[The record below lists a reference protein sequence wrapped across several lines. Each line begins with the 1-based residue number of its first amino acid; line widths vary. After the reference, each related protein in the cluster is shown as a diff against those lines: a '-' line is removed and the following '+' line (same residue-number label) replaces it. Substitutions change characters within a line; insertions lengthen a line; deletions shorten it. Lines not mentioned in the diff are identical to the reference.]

1 MKNKKLFFAII
12 AFLIVLVIVFII
24 IMIIRKNFLD
34 NNIVDNDGNVVIEE
48 EPLGDSED
56 PTIYEKERLTNN
68 VYFFSIEHYINEY
81 LDAISSGA
89 AKNVMNRL
97 SENYI
102 KENNLT
108 ENNILSNIEKSYEF
122 IATEIYETRN
132 KTLYSYVVKG
142 VKDDGIYNENK
153 YYLFDLDLSNYTYAI
168 TPLFNNNYTDINQIP
183 VKTELKSIEKNNHN
197 SFEYLRLNND
207 EIFTKYAEYYINLL
221 KNNPSKAYEMMDE
234 EYKKARFGNIYGN
247 YTNYI
252 TMMIN
257 NNKIDTEIKEITKYS
272 NDNKTYLVKTKND
285 NRYII
290 KQNYPM
296 NFTVQLDE
304 YTIESDSYKKAY
316 SSATDVKKLST
327 NVDKIMKMIN
337 NYDYQNLYNL
347 LDDNYK
353 ENNDINSFIKY
364 IQEKF
369 YNSNFY
375 EITEI
380 ITGEES
386 NTLGIKVYKDNSSNS
401 EYNLNK
407 ILMVLGEG
415 TDFKFSFV

>member
-1 MKNKKLFFAII
+1 MKNKKLFVTIVALII
-12 AFLIVLVIVFII
+12 ILIIVFVII
-24 IMIIRKNFLD
+24 LITRKSFLD

-81 LDAISSGA
+81 LDAISSGGP
-89 AKNVMNRL
+89 VSILNRL
-97 SENYI
+97 DANYI

-108 ENNILSNIEKSYEF
+108 ISNVLSNIEESYEF
-122 IATEIYETRN
+122 IATEIYETRD
-132 KTLYSYVVKG
+132 KTLYSYIVKG
-142 VKDDGIYNENK
+142 VKNDETYNENK
-153 YYLFDLDLSNYTYAI
+153 YYIFDLDLSNYTYAI
-168 TPLFNNNYTDINQIP
+168 TPLYNNNYTDINQIP
-183 VKTELKSIEKNNHN
+183 VKTELKSIDKNNHN
-197 SFEYLRLNND
+197 GFEYIRLNND
-207 EIFTKYAEYYINLL
+207 EIFTKYAQYYLNLL
-221 KNNPSKAYEMMDE
+221 KNNPSKAYEMIDE
-234 EYKKARFGNIYGN
+234 EYKQKRFRNIYVN
-247 YTNYI
+247 FTNYL

-257 NNKIDTEIKEITKYS
+257 NNKIDTEINEITKYS
-272 NDNKTYLVKTKND
+272 NDNKTYLVKTKKD

-296 NFTVQLDE
+296 DFTVQLDE
-304 YTIESDSYKKAY
+304 YTIETDSFKKAY

-327 NVDKIMKMIN
+327 NADKIMKMIN

-353 ENNDINSFIKY
+353 ANNDINSFIRY
-364 IQEKF
+364 IQERF
-369 YNSNFY
+369 YNSNYY

-386 NTLGIKVYKDNSSNS
+386 NTLEIKVYKDNSSNS

-407 ILMVLGEG
+407 IVMVLGEG
-415 TDFKFSFV
+415 TDFKFSFA